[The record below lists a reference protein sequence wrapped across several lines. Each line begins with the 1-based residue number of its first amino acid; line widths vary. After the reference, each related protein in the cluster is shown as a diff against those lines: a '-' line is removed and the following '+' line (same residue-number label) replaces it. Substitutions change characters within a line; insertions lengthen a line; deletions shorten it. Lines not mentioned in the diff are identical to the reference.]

1 MSLSL
6 RLDRQKF
13 LADYWQQKPLL
24 IKAGFADFS
33 DLIEPEILA
42 GLAQEAEVDSRVIE
56 NRDGRWS
63 VSHGPFASYD
73 QLGDADWTLLV
84 QSVNEWMP
92 EIHALLE
99 PFRFLPDWRL
109 DDVMISFAVPGGSV
123 GPHLDQY
130 DVFIIQ
136 GEGQR
141 HWQVGHRVTAASE
154 FRPHPELKQLQD
166 GFEPVIDAILEAGDI
181 LYIPAGCPHHGIAL
195 EPSLNYSI
203 GFRAANTA
211 ELTSQLADML
221 LAAEDANYPRY
232 RDPLSADY
240 GPAYQVSQAQLEQL
254 KTFLF
259 ASLQQTDL
267 NALLMQV
274 MSQTKR
280 PLPQPDF
287 ALGWQ
292 DVADCMAADMLICRT
307 AGARLLL
314 DPAAQYLYA
323 SGDSYRL
330 STVSR
335 DFASALAAQWHEQ
348 PLQEYSDALQHSDNQ
363 QLLCHL
369 LNDGVLYLI
378 SETDPDDHDEV

>member
-1 MSLSL
+1 MMMLT
-6 RLDRQKF
+6 LDRKKF
-13 LADYWQQKPLL
+13 LSDYWQQKPLL
-24 IKAGFADFS
+24 IKAGFAHFS

-56 NRDGRWS
+56 NRGGQWQ

-73 QLGDADWTLLV
+73 QFGDSDWTLLV

-141 HWQVGHRVTAASE
+141 HWQVGERVKQANE
-154 FRPHPELKQLQD
+154 FRPHADLKQLQD
-166 GFEPVIDAILEAGDI
+166 PFVPIIDAVLEAGDI
-181 LYIPAGCPHHGIAL
+181 LYIPAGCPHHGVAL
-195 EPSLNYSI
+195 EASLNYSV

-211 ELTSQLADML
+211 ELTSQVADML
-221 LAAEDANYPRY
+221 LAAEAANYPRY
-232 RDPLSADY
+232 RDPHAADY
-240 GPAYQVSQAQLEQL
+240 GAGYQVSAEQLAQLRS
-254 KTFLF
+254 FLF
-259 ASLQQTDL
+259 DSLRQTDL
-267 NALLMQV
+267 DNLLLQV
-274 MSQTKR
+274 MSQSKR

-287 ALGWQ
+287 ALTWA
-292 DVADCMAADMLICRT
+292 DVAACIDDDMLLCRT

-314 DPAAQYLYA
+314 DPQQQQLYA
-323 SGDSYRL
+323 SGDCYELTPS
-330 STVSR
+330 SR
-335 DFASALAAQWHEQ
+335 EFAVELAAQSIER
-348 PLQEYSDALQHSDNQ
+348 PLRNYAAALQHQQNQ
-363 QLLCHL
+363 QLICHL
-369 LNDGVLYLI
+369 LNDGVFHLV
-378 SETDPDDHDEV
+378 SEANDDGEDA

>member
-1 MSLSL
+1 MSLTL
-6 RLDRQKF
+6 NLDRAAF
-13 LADYWQQKPLL
+13 LSQYWQQKPLL
-24 IKAGFADFS
+24 IKAGFTAFE
-33 DLIEPEILA
+33 DLIEAELLA

-56 NRDGRWS
+56 HRAAQWL

-73 QLGDADWTLLV
+73 GFGDSDWTLLV
-84 QSVNEWMP
+84 QSVNEWIP

-141 HWQVGHRVTAASE
+141 HWQVGERVSNAKE
-154 FRPHPELKQLQD
+154 FRPHDDLKQLQD
-166 GFEPVIDAILEAGDI
+166 PFVPVIDAVLEAGDI

-211 ELTSQLADML
+211 ELVSQVADML
-221 LAAEDANYPRY
+221 LAAEDVSYPRY
-232 RDPLSADY
+232 RDPNAANY
-240 GPAYQVSQAQLEQL
+240 GPAYQVSREQLAQLRE
-254 KTFLF
+254 FLLT
-259 ASLQQTDL
+259 SLQQSDL
-267 NALLMQV
+267 DNVLMQV
-274 MSQTKR
+274 MSQSKR

-287 ALGWQ
+287 AVRWS
-292 DVADCMAADMLICRT
+292 DIADCMQAGMLLCRT

-314 DPAAQYLYA
+314 DPSQQQLYA
-323 SGDSYRL
+323 SGDPYPLTAHS
-330 STVSR
+330 SA
-335 DFASALAAQWHEQ
+335 FAQALAAQWLECPLADYAEQ
-348 PLQEYSDALQHSDNQ
+348 LQHPDNQ

-369 LNDGVLYLI
+369 LNDGVL
-378 SETDPDDHDEV
+378 HVVDEVDAED

>member
-1 MSLSL
+1 MSLTL
-6 RLDRQKF
+6 HLDRATF
-13 LADYWQQKPLL
+13 LSQYWQQKPLL

-33 DLIEPEILA
+33 DLIEAEILA

-56 NRDGRWS
+56 NRAGQWF

-73 QLGDADWTLLV
+73 DFGDSDWTLLV

-109 DDVMISFAVPGGSV
+109 DDVMISFAVAGGSV

-141 HWQVGHRVTAASE
+141 HWQVGERVSQANE
-154 FRPHPELKQLQD
+154 FRPHADLKQLQD
-166 GFEPVIDAILEAGDI
+166 SFEPVIDAVLSAGDI
-181 LYIPAGCPHHGIAL
+181 LYIPAGCPHHGVAL
-195 EPSLNYSI
+195 EPSLNYSV

-211 ELTSQLADML
+211 ELTSQIADML
-221 LAAEDANYPRY
+221 LAAEAQNYPRY
-232 RDPLSADY
+232 RDPLANSY
-240 GPAYQVSQAQLEQL
+240 GPAYQVSTEQL
-254 KTFLF
+254 NQLRQFLL

-267 NALLMQV
+267 DSLLMQV
-274 MSQTKR
+274 MSQSKR

-287 ALGWQ
+287 ALRWQ
-292 DVADCMAADMLICRT
+292 DIADCMEADMLLCRS
-307 AGARLLL
+307 AGARLLI
-314 DPAAQYLYA
+314 DPQGSNLYA
-323 SGDSYRL
+323 SGDPYPLTAASNG
-330 STVSR
+330 
-335 DFASALAAQWHEQ
+335 FARALAEQWLEV
-348 PLQEYSDALQHSDNQ
+348 PLQDYAEALQHTDNQ

-369 LNDGVLYLI
+369 LNDGVFHLVNEL
-378 SETDPDDHDEV
+378 EPD